1 MEIPAS
7 LVLLVKVLTG
17 GRENEPDSCV
27 RVAGCESII
36 EGDATKEQSNHD

>member
-7 LVLLVKVLTG
+7 LVLLVNVLTG
-17 GRENEPDSCV
+17 GKENEPDSWV

-36 EGDATKEQSNHD
+36 EGDAERKQKV